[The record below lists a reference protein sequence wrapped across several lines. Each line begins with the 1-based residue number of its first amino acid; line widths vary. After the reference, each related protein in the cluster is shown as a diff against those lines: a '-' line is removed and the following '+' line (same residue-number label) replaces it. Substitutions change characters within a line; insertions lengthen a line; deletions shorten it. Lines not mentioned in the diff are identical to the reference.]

1 MGARRG
7 TAYAAARTACA
18 EGEARWAR
26 GDAPGAEASFRRAAD
41 LARPARA
48 DDGSPPGTPLTN
60 GTPET
65 ADAPETTGAPETADA
80 SETAGAPDT
89 VDPPDTTDPPE
100 TVNPPDTA
108 DPPETTDAPDTA
120 DAPRAAAAAPRA
132 THAPGTTHT
141 PDVVDVTAQDGAD
154 VLARARIGLGRLRLA
169 AGDTGQA
176 LVEFRRAREADPGG
190 AAAPFWAGCAL
201 ARRGDLAAAE
211 ACFTEALDRPDPH
224 PRAAVQRAYVR
235 AKSGRAAAALD
246 DLRAAARAGP
256 LDDEARWVEAALGGG
271 ARQVALRLRRAALT
285 ALGGDAPDRERA
297 AALTAASWGLCRERG
312 AYVPLYA
319 VTLVAGG
326 RRDAAVGL
334 LDDATRHDP
343 ADHRVTH
350 ALALMLLNSRSG
362 TDSSTLERCVGA
374 WGALLHDAAFWERIR
389 RGAASRYGVDVA
401 ESLVPDLRTALCEH
415 LARRLAD
422 AGAGTGARVP
432 PGLLLQREAEAA
444 RLLDAAAG
452 ASPHLPGAADGSPPR
467 PPGATDGPPGPPVRG
482 GPLRIAALGAVREF
496 GAFAAARPDD
506 ALVHAFSELGFAHM
520 QLRHGL
526 PGDALAALGE
536 LRCPAC
542 RARARAADPGAAPV
556 CEADCPRFDELN
568 PGYAGLADRHAR
580 LARDARDLALHAR
593 VTLGHDQLRAEPPD
607 FGAAAASL
615 RRALVH
621 ARELGRYRP
630 TQAKVVGLALAAAK
644 DAHRA
649 GLLGRAV
656 ATLEAARTVIGANER
671 PRIDGQLARALADR
685 GIVEANREGAT
696 LDAPAADLRR
706 SVDLSP
712 HGRRAQLSLG
722 IVLRGLALQRWGSG
736 SLSGARAVL
745 EEAVEVL
752 TAALARFPDDPEI
765 AEERRRAQDELD
777 FVREQFDESGR

>member
-1 MGARRG
+1 MGARTD

-26 GDAPGAEASFRRAAD
+26 GDGPGAEDSFRRAAA

-48 DDGSPPGTPLTN
+48 DDASPPGTPLLTN
-60 GTPET
+60 GAPDATDTPRAISAPRAADAT
-65 ADAPETTGAPETADA
+65 DTPDGADAPEATDTPGA
-80 SETAGAPDT
+80 
-89 VDPPDTTDPPE
+89 TD
-100 TVNPPDTA
+100 
-108 DPPETTDAPDTA
+108 
-120 DAPRAAAAAPRA
+120 
-132 THAPGTTHT
+132 T
-141 PDVVDVTAQDGAD
+141 PDGTD

-169 AGDTGQA
+169 AGDTEQA
-176 LVEFRRAREADPGG
+176 LVEFRGAREADPGG
-190 AAAPFWAGCAL
+190 AAAPFWTGCAL

-271 ARQVALRLRRAALT
+271 AREVALRLRRAALT

-312 AYVPLYA
+312 TFVPLYA

-350 ALALMLLNSRSG
+350 ALALALLNSR
-362 TDSSTLERCVGA
+362 TDNVSSRLERCVGA
-374 WGALLHDAAFWERIR
+374 WGALLHDAAFWERVR
-389 RGAASRYGVDVA
+389 HGAAGRYGVDVA

-415 LARRLAD
+415 LARRLTDGGAD
-422 AGAGTGARVP
+422 TGARVP
-432 PGLLLQREAEAA
+432 PDLLLQREAEAA

-452 ASPHLPGAADGSPPR
+452 ASPR
-467 PPGATDGPPGPPVRG
+467 PPEVPVRG
-482 GPLRIAALGAVREF
+482 GPLRIAALGAAREF
-496 GAFAAARPDD
+496 GAFAAALPDD
-506 ALVHAFSELGFAHM
+506 TLVHAFSELGLAHM
-520 QLRHGL
+520 RLRHGL

-568 PGYAGLADRHAR
+568 PGYAGLADRHER

-593 VTLGHDQLRAEPPD
+593 VTLGHDQLRADPPD
-607 FGAAAASL
+607 FGAATASL

-630 TQAKVVGLALAAAK
+630 TQAKVVGLALATAK

-649 GLLGRAV
+649 GQLSRAV

-671 PRIDGQLARALADR
+671 PRLDGQLARALADR
-685 GIVEANREGAT
+685 GIVEANREGST

-706 SVDLSP
+706 SVALSP

-745 EEAVEVL
+745 EEAVEAL

>member
-1 MGARRG
+1 MGARTG

-26 GDAPGAEASFRRAAD
+26 GDGPGAEASFRRAAD

-48 DDGSPPGTPLTN
+48 DDGSPPGAPPPN
-60 GTPET
+60 GVPDPAPT
-65 ADAPETTGAPETADA
+65 DAPRTTDAPDA
-80 SETAGAPDT
+80 SAAPR
-89 VDPPDTTDPPE
+89 
-100 TVNPPDTA
+100 
-108 DPPETTDAPDTA
+108 TTDAPDTA
-120 DAPRAAAAAPRA
+120 DAPGATSAPD
-132 THAPGTTHT
+132 TTDPPGSA
-141 PDVVDVTAQDGAD
+141 DVTAAPDGAD
-154 VLARARIGLGRLRLA
+154 VLVRARIGLGRLRLA
-169 AGDTGQA
+169 AGDAEQA

-190 AAAPFWAGCAL
+190 AAAPFWTGCAL

-235 AKSGRAAAALD
+235 AKSGRTAAALD
-246 DLRAAARAGP
+246 DLRAAARTGP
-256 LDDEARWVEAALGGG
+256 LDDEARWVEAALSGG
-271 ARQVALRLRRAALT
+271 ARQAALRLRRAALT

-297 AALTAASWGLCRERG
+297 AALAAASWGLCREPG

-350 ALALMLLNSRSG
+350 ALALGLLNSPSHH
-362 TDSSTLERCVGA
+362 DSSTLERCVGA
-374 WGALLHDAAFWERIR
+374 WGALLHDTAFWERVR
-389 RGAASRYGVDVA
+389 HGAARRYGVDA
-401 ESLVPDLRTALCEH
+401 PESLVPDLRTALCEH

-422 AGAGTGARVP
+422 RGAETGARVP
-432 PGLLLQREAEAA
+432 PDLLLQREAEAA
-444 RLLDAAAG
+444 RLLDAAV
-452 ASPHLPGAADGSPPR
+452 GAAPR
-467 PPGATDGPPGPPVRG
+467 PPGAEASPPPRPSPGAAGGPPDVPVRG
-482 GPLRIAALGAVREF
+482 GPMRIAALGAVREF
-496 GAFAAARPDD
+496 GVFAAARPDD

-520 QLRHGL
+520 QLRLGL

-536 LRCPAC
+536 LRCHAC
-542 RARARAADPGAAPV
+542 RARARATDPGAAPV

-568 PGYAGLADRHAR
+568 PGYAGLADRHER

-607 FGAAAASL
+607 FGAATASL

-736 SLSGARAVL
+736 SLSGARAAL
-745 EEAVEVL
+745 EEAVEAL

>member
-1 MGARRG
+1 MGARTD

-26 GDAPGAEASFRRAAD
+26 GDGPGAEASFRRAAA
-41 LARPARA
+41 LARPSRA
-48 DDGSPPGTPLTN
+48 DDGSPPGTPLLAN
-60 GTPET
+60 GTPDATEAPRT
-65 ADAPETTGAPETADA
+65 TGTPEAADAPDATGT
-80 SETAGAPDT
+80 
-89 VDPPDTTDPPE
+89 
-100 TVNPPDTA
+100 
-108 DPPETTDAPDTA
+108 
-120 DAPRAAAAAPRA
+120 
-132 THAPGTTHT
+132 PGTTSAPDATAATAT
-141 PDVVDVTAQDGAD
+141 PDGAD
-154 VLARARIGLGRLRLA
+154 VLARARIGLGRLCLA
-169 AGDTGQA
+169 AGDTAQA
-176 LVEFRRAREADPGG
+176 LVEFRGAREADPGG
-190 AAAPFWAGCAL
+190 AAAPFWTGCAL
-201 ARRGDLAAAE
+201 ARRGDLAAAD

-271 ARQVALRLRRAALT
+271 AREVALRLRRAALT

-297 AALTAASWGLCRERG
+297 AALTAASWGLRRERG
-312 AYVPLYA
+312 AFVPLYA

-334 LDDATRHDP
+334 LDDASRNDP

-350 ALALMLLNSRSG
+350 TLALALVNSRSYNG
-362 TDSSTLERCVGA
+362 SSALERCVGA
-374 WGALLHDAAFWERIR
+374 WGALLHDAAFWERVR
-389 RGAASRYGVDVA
+389 HGAAGRYGVDVA

-415 LARRLAD
+415 LARRLTDGGAD
-422 AGAGTGARVP
+422 TGARVP
-432 PGLLLQREAEAA
+432 PDLLLQREAEAA

-452 ASPHLPGAADGSPPR
+452 APPHPPGAADG
-467 PPGATDGPPGPPVRG
+467 PPGVPVRG

-506 ALVHAFSELGFAHM
+506 TLVHAFSELGFAHM
-520 QLRHGL
+520 RLRHGL

-568 PGYAGLADRHAR
+568 PGYAGLADRHER

-630 TQAKVVGLALAAAK
+630 TQAKVVGLALATAK

-649 GLLGRAV
+649 GLLSRAV

-685 GIVEANREGAT
+685 GIVEANREGST

-706 SVDLSP
+706 SVALSP

-745 EEAVEVL
+745 EEAVEAL

-777 FVREQFDESGR
+777 FVHEQFDESGR